1 VVEAQFVFG
10 LVMALAGLHKLLGA
24 VMLVSLRSVPGVTVI
39 AELEKTPPLTTMALL
54 AEVAATCTPDS
65 DKTVPT
71 LRIAFAG
78 VLEAFRDPVDFEPLP
93 SSGEQVTYAD
103 PAPVAGKLAKASPL
117 LLPKQLCPVAFEYE
131 PSRRASM
138 ATWAAPSAVVA
149 SADCLRSWIV
159 VSTPVSANDRSTPDT
174 IPTIVTKIMAM
185 INEAPLS
192 SPAVGGRAVTRC
204 PGGARPT

>member
-54 AEVAATCTPDS
+54 AAVAATCTPDS
-65 DKTVPT
+65 DDEMAPT

-78 VLEAFRDPVDFEPLP
+78 VLEEFREPVDFEPLP

-174 IPTIVTKIMAM
+174 IPTSVTKIMAM
-185 INEAPLS
+185 IREAPPS
-192 SPAVGGRAVTRC
+192 SVVEGRAVTTC